1 MLQAVMTAPGEIVFE
16 EVPIPEPKDDELLV
30 QMARI
35 GVCGSDIHVYHGKHP
50 FTSYPV
56 IQGHEVSGRVAK
68 IGKDVKGFEE
78 GDKVTIQP
86 QVVCGQCLQC
96 RTGRYHICDDL
107 KVMGFQTTG
116 AASDY
121 FVVSAE
127 RALKLPEGMSWEHGA
142 MVEPL
147 AVGVHS
153 LRRGGDVQGKKILVL
168 GAGPIGNLTAQA
180 AKGMGARHVMITDFS
195 EYRLEVAKRC
205 GIDFCVDAKSQD
217 LTTEVIGAFG
227 PDKADLILECVGT
240 NATIEQAVENA
251 RKGSDIIVVG
261 VFEKDASVNMGL
273 VQDRELS
280 LIGTLMYQRSD
291 YEKAIDLIEAGD
303 VSLDPLISEF
313 FDFTEYAKAYLH
325 IENNKE
331 KSLKVFIKGRTP

>member
-1 MLQAVMTAPGEIVFE
+1 MTAPGEIIFE
-16 EVPIPEPKDDELLV
+16 EVPIPEPKEDELLV

-35 GVCGSDIHVYHGKHP
+35 GVCGSDVHVYHGKHP

-56 IQGHEVSGRVAK
+56 IQGHEVSGQVAK
-68 IGKDVKGFEE
+68 VGKDVKGFEE

-147 AVGVHS
+147 AVGVHA
-153 LRRGGDVQGKKILVL
+153 LCRGGDIQGKKVLVL
-168 GAGPIGNLTAQA
+168 GAGPIGNLTAQT
-180 AKGMGARHVMITDFS
+180 AKGMGAQHVMITDFS
-195 EYRLEVAKRC
+195 EYRLEVAKKC
-205 GIDFCVDAKSQD
+205 GVDSCVDVKSQD
-217 LTTEVIGAFG
+217 LGAAIAATFG

-291 YEKAIDLIEAGD
+291 YEKAIDLIEAGN

-313 FDFTEYAKAYLH
+313 FDFTEYSKAYLH